1 MNEKHSAGKG
11 SKYRPVDFKKWE
23 EGWDKAFGNKNKIK
37 KHVVIERQ
45 KGKKRKN
52 EHD

>member
-23 EGWDKAFGNKNKIK
+23 EGWDKAFGKKSKKSKTIITKEKKN
-37 KHVVIERQ
+37 
-45 KGKKRKN
+45 
-52 EHD
+52 D